1 MFIVIEGLDGS
12 GKSTVAQG
20 LAKTLNGVYYKTPPK
35 EYLTIRS
42 QVDNCGNRDAQ
53 LYYYL
58 SSVFFA
64 STQIQQLLNQ
74 GKIVVCDRYYHTTI
88 ITYKDVLED
97 TFPDIKDNLFN
108 LIKRF
113 QAPNFVFLLTAS
125 KEVRAKRMQKRQ
137 LISADDLESLD
148 DEIIEQTIF
157 NYRKFNVIEILTDN
171 LSEEVVIS
179 KIIESSLGLH

>member
-20 LAKTLNGVYYKTPPK
+20 LAKTLNGIYYKTPPE
-35 EYLTIRS
+35 EYAPIRF

-58 SSVFFA
+58 SSIFFA

-74 GKIVVCDRYYHTTI
+74 RKIVVCDRYYHTTI

-113 QAPNFVFLLTAS
+113 QTPDFVFLLTAS

-148 DEIIEQTIF
+148 DEIIEQTILNYQRF
-157 NYRKFNVIEILTDN
+157 NLIEISTDN
-171 LSEEVVIS
+171 LSKEVVIS
-179 KIIESSLGLH
+179 KIIQKLGSS